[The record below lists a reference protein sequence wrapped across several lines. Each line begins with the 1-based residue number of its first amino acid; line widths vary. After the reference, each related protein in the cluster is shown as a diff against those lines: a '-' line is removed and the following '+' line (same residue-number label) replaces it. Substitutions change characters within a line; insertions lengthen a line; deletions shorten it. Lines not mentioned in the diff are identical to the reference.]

1 MNKHR
6 VMVLAVDGVLPMDLG
21 IPTQIFNARPN
32 TPYELTVCGD
42 TEAAVT
48 TSGGFTLGLTAG
60 LEALAEADTIIVP
73 GFEDFRR
80 PPHPR
85 VRTALKLAGRAGI
98 RIASICTGAFAVASA
113 GLLDGRTVTTHWAK
127 ADDLE
132 ELYPR
137 LRVDRNVLYIDND
150 TILTS
155 AGFTAGIDLC
165 LHLVRKDLGA
175 AVANDIARDI
185 VAAPHR
191 DGGQAQ
197 YINRSLPTPQAT
209 TLADTRE
216 WALLHLEEGLTI
228 PHLADHAGVS
238 PRTLTRLWRQET
250 GVSPHQ
256 WLLTARINR
265 ARELLETTDL
275 QVEQIAMRCGL
286 GSGANMRARFRDTVG
301 NTPTA
306 YRRTFQHQAA

>member
-48 TSGGFTLGLTAG
+48 TSAGFTLGLTAG

-197 YINRSLPTPQAT
+197 YINRSLPTPRPPRSPTPVNGPCSTSKKASPSPTSPT
-209 TLADTRE
+209 TPA
-216 WALLHLEEGLTI
+216 
-228 PHLADHAGVS
+228 
-238 PRTLTRLWRQET
+238 
-250 GVSPHQ
+250 SPH
-256 WLLTARINR
+256 A
-265 ARELLETTDL
+265 
-275 QVEQIAMRCGL
+275 
-286 GSGANMRARFRDTVG
+286 
-301 NTPTA
+301 P
-306 YRRTFQHQAA
+306 